1 MNGPN
6 IELQIDE
13 LVLDG
18 FDSLDGSEVKLAVE
32 TALSRLLAERGI
44 PPSLASGASIPR
56 AEGREFDIPSGADAS
71 TIGSHIAEAI
81 YGGISQ

>member
-32 TALSRLLAERGI
+32 IILSRLLVERGI
-44 PPSLASGASIPR
+44 PPSVASGALIPR
-56 AEGREFDIPSGADAS
+56 AEGREFDVPPGADAS
-71 TIGSHIAEAI
+71 TIGGHIAEAI
-81 YGGISQ
+81 YGAISQ